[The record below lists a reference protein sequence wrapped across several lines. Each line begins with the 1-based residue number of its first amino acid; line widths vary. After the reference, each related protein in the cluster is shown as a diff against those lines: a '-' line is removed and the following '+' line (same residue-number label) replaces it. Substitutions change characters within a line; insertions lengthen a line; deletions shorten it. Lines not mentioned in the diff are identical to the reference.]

1 MKNKRDIIIIII
13 SSLLFFGIYSFS
25 YFTRNYTEIKPD
37 ITVRPASPSEST
49 EPAASSCI
57 TTDAKSDALTTAV
70 TTSPLY
76 MDINTADKEELM
88 KLDGI
93 GEVLADAII
102 SYRENRGPFN
112 NIEELLLVHGIGDGI
127 LSAIRDNIYVTDP
140 WYPTAGEHIPEPEPV
155 NAAVPEPPE
164 APQEEEIS
172 DAPTLEDNL
181 PININTAERST
192 LLLLPYISEET
203 ADSIISLREQLGGFK
218 SEYELLLVKGLTQ
231 EQVSEIMNYIII

>member
-1 MKNKRDIIIIII
+1 MKTHSTYAIIELSKAAQNYPQTGGEVVKNKRDIIIIII

-57 TTDAKSDALTTAV
+57 TTDAKLIVAATTTV

-76 MDINTADKEELM
+76 MDINTASKEELM

-102 SYRENRGPFN
+102 SYRENCGPFN
-112 NIEELLLVHGIGDGI
+112 NIEELYDSLKETGKNG
-127 LSAIRDNIYVTDP
+127 R
-140 WYPTAGEHIPEPEPV
+140 PTAIVLDTVKGKGIPYFNGRGRGDHVLRVVIE
-155 NAAVPEPPE
+155 VPKHL
-164 APQEEEIS
+164 S
-172 DAPTLEDNL
+172 EDQKKM
-181 PININTAERST
+181 
-192 LLLLPYISEET
+192 
-203 ADSIISLREQLGGFK
+203 LREFDRQTFDDKHYVK
-218 SEYELLLVKGLTQ
+218 SK
-231 EQVSEIMNYIII
+231 SFFDKIKDKIKK